1 MKSNTALTVALA
13 VAIGIAVPHAAQAI
27 SMSDEIGY
35 IDTDSYQLTEE
46 NKRLV
51 NTYLRM
57 FRYYTKRN
65 FSATRTVRV
74 LLSNYPEHVETIL
87 HAAFER
93 YPESYEQIIK
103 AAIDAEPGFTK
114 DIMAVAMHTGVAK
127 PAELVRIAV
136 EAEPAYADQIVVEAS
151 RVDPSNVEE
160 LVRVAVKVEPE
171 MADSI
176 MQSAS
181 ASQPEKVEGIV
192 HATLSVLPAIGD
204 YLASSLSDLIALVT
218 TNDNTSTESEVTSR
232 KEALSV
238 LKGAYRAGMSYQEIE
253 AIATAH
259 GIDEEDITSI
269 IESNEKGS

>member
-1 MKSNTALTVALA
+1 MKSKTALTLALA
-13 VAIGIAVPHAAQAI
+13 VAIGITLPTTTQARAL
-27 SMSDEIGY
+27 SDEIDY
-35 IDTDSYQLTEE
+35 LDETSYQLTEE

-65 FSATRTVRV
+65 FNSTRTVRV
-74 LLSNYPEHVETIL
+74 LLSNYPEHVEAIL

-93 YPESYEQIIK
+93 YPQKYEQIIK

-114 DIMAVAMHTGVAK
+114 DILAVAMHTGVAQ

-136 EAEPAYADQIVVEAS
+136 EAEPAYADEIVVEAS
-151 RVDPSNVEE
+151 RVNPSHVEE
-160 LVRVAVKVEPE
+160 LVRVAVRVEPE

-181 ASQPEKVEGIV
+181 ASQPEQVEGIV

-204 YLASSLSDLIALVT
+204 YLKSSLSDLIDLVSS
-218 TNDNTSTESEVTSR
+218 NDDPATADVTSR

-253 AIATAH
+253 AIASAH
-259 GIDEEDITSI
+259 GIEKEEVAAVLKTDA
-269 IESNEKGS
+269 N

>member
-1 MKSNTALTVALA
+1 MISKTALTVALT
-13 VAIGIAVPHAAQAI
+13 VTIGMAVPTAAQATAFNNEA
-27 SMSDEIGY
+27 DY
-35 IDTDSYQLTEE
+35 LNHDSYQLTEE

-65 FSATRTVRV
+65 FSPTRTVRV
-74 LLSNYPEHVETIL
+74 LLSNYPEHVEAIL

-93 YPESYEQIIK
+93 YPRNYEQVIK

-114 DIMAVAMHTGVAK
+114 DILTVAMYTEVAQ

-136 EAEPAYADQIVVEAS
+136 EAEPAYADEIVVEAS
-151 RVDPSNVEE
+151 KVNPASVEE

-204 YLASSLSDLIALVT
+204 YLASSLSDLIDLVSSSDDPSVDQIT
-218 TNDNTSTESEVTSR
+218 TR

-238 LKGAYRAGMSYQEIE
+238 LKGAYRAGMSYEEIQ
-253 AIATAH
+253 AIANAH
-259 GIDEEDITSI
+259 GIADDEIAAIKETSG
-269 IESNEKGS
+269 N

>member
-1 MKSNTALTVALA
+1 MKLKTALTIALGI
-13 VAIGIAVPHAAQAI
+13 AIGITVPKATAA
-27 SMSDEIGY
+27 MTLSDEIGY
-35 IDTDSYQLTEE
+35 IDNNSYQLTEE

-65 FSATRTVRV
+65 FSPTRTVRV
-74 LLSNYPEHVETIL
+74 LLSNYPEHVESIV

-93 YPESYEQIIK
+93 YPNNYEQIIK

-114 DIMAVAMHTGVAK
+114 DIMAVAMYTQVAQ

-136 EAEPAYADQIVVEAS
+136 EAEPAYADEIVVEAS
-151 RVDPSNVEE
+151 RANPANVEE

-204 YLASSLSDLIALVT
+204 YLSSSLSDLIDLIT
-218 TNDNTSTESEVTSR
+218 TDNDPESTEVTSR
-232 KEALSV
+232 AEALSV

-253 AIATAH
+253 ALAETH
-259 GIDEEDITSI
+259 GIAKEEIAAAVASK
-269 IESNEKGS
+269 N

>member
-1 MKSNTALTVALA
+1 MKLKTALTIALS
-13 VAIGIAVPHAAQAI
+13 VAIGTTIPKATAAI
-27 SMSDEIGY
+27 TLSDEIGY
-35 IDTDSYQLTEE
+35 VESSYQLTEE

-65 FSATRTVRV
+65 FSPTRTVRV
-74 LLSNYPEHVETIL
+74 LLSNYPEHVESIL

-93 YPESYEQIIK
+93 YPKNYEQIIK

-114 DIMAVAMHTGVAK
+114 DIMSVAMHTRVAQ

-151 RVDPSNVEE
+151 RVNPANVEE

-204 YLASSLSDLIALVT
+204 YLSSSLSDLIELIT
-218 TNDNTSTESEVTSR
+218 INNNSDSNEVTSR
-232 KEALSV
+232 AEALSV
-238 LKGAYRAGMSYQEIE
+238 LKGAYRAGMSYQKIE
-253 AIATAH
+253 AIASAH
-259 GIDEEDITSI
+259 GISQEEVAAI
-269 IESNEKGS
+269 INDNN